1 MERDALI
8 AWQQKGF
15 KNCFVTL
22 EMVGIIDADARGS
35 EPILA
40 NGCIVGR
47 STNGGYGWRVGK
59 SLALAMVEPRFS
71 VPGQELDFV
80 IIGKSYRAVVIA
92 ESPFDPTIPD

>member
-8 AWQQKGF
+8 TWQQKGF

-22 EMVGIIDADARGS
+22 EMVGIIDADARDS
-35 EPILA
+35 EPIRA
-40 NGCIVGR
+40 NGCIVDR
-47 STNGGYGWRVGK
+47 ATNGGYGWRMGK

-71 VPGQELDFV
+71 VPGQELDIV
-80 IIGKSYRAVVIA
+80 ILGKSYRAVVIA